1 MNLREMNYEIEL
13 NEEWV
18 KPYERKVLESG
29 LCDFAVPMSFYRSKG
44 KEKIRYECSGYVA
57 LSDVKMS
64 TLSEVFEL
72 LEKTLLAL
80 KKSGEFLINP
90 EKILLTQD
98 TVYFHHQ
105 HHDVRIAYMPGMWE
119 QSYGNQNV
127 MNFLGLLQ
135 QMVSNPDTK
144 YFQNLQYELEQNNR
158 SLSDMIV
165 LVGEIRR
172 EIFLCNIQ

>member
-1 MNLREMNYEIEL
+1 MLCPCLFIDPREN
-13 NEEWV
+13 
-18 KPYERKVLESG
+18 K
-29 LCDFAVPMSFYRSKG
+29 
-44 KEKIRYECSGYVA
+44 KIRYECSGYVA

-64 TLSEVFEL
+64 NLSDVFEL

-98 TVYFHHQ
+98 TVYFHHK
-105 HHDVRIAYMPGMWE
+105 HHDVRIAYIPGMWE
-119 QSYGNQNV
+119 QSYGKQNV
-127 MNFLGLLQ
+127 ISFLGLLEQ
-135 QMVSNPDTK
+135 KVSNRETK